1 MKNFGKMI
9 FRLSLCIAMQNITG
23 ILAQSSGIPPERST
37 SAVKSLT
44 MPITFKT
51 FSKRKLRKPKTFG
64 NELAMEIVK

>member
-1 MKNFGKMI
+1 
-9 FRLSLCIAMQNITG
+9 MQNITG

-51 FSKRKLRKPKTFG
+51 FSKRKLRIPKTFG
-64 NELAMEIVK
+64 NEPAM